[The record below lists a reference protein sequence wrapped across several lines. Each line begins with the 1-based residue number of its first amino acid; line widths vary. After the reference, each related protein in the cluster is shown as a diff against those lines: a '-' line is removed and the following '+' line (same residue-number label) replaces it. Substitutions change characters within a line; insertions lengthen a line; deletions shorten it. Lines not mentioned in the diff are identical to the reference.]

1 MCIRAY
7 NIGVLFMSKLI
18 FFLFFCF
25 IQSEFIN
32 LEKAKKVAINKTIYN
47 SPHIDSHEVS
57 SVYTIYED
65 LYPVIYAVNI
75 KNNGFVL
82 VSADD
87 RVFPVLGY
95 SFSNYYSDANHP
107 IQFENMLNSFKKQ
120 ISYAIQNNIEANDK
134 IYNEWSLYLSNNI
147 ENNDS
152 RSVEPLMSTNWDQG
166 HSWNE
171 YCPED
176 NQGPGGNAYAGCV
189 ATAAAMVMKYWNHPA
204 TGQGSYSYN
213 HPEYGNISAD
223 FNTVYNW
230 SAMNDNQPTDASRKL
245 LFHVGVSCEMNY
257 SPNGSGAWVGVYE
270 PSLLTGLKTYF
281 KYNSNATFISKDDFM
296 EQEWLDIV
304 KIELDQARPLIYKG
318 YTSDLSAGH
327 AFVIDGYSGD
337 YFHLNWGWSG
347 SYNGNYLINN
357 LSPGGYNFSTWQG
370 AIIQLYPENDQ
381 IVGCTDLNACNYNPD
396 ANTDNNTCEYIYDCL
411 NICGGSALEDE
422 CGVCDGNGSQCSGNA
437 FISFGELNS
446 ANQKFDINFESDANI
461 AGFQFTITDVPDN
474 ITIDYFSGGF
484 SEDYNFSISSSDLG
498 IVIGFSFEGN
508 IIPYGSGILTTIHYN
523 IVGDDNITNLCLTDV
538 ILSNEIGNAINMN
551 VGSCVDLDIC
561 TYSGNLNADSLINV
575 QDVIILVNMVITQE
589 NIDLCNGDINIDE
602 TINIQDIV
610 ILMNFILNSGRGV
623 VR

>member
-1 MCIRAY
+1 
-7 NIGVLFMSKLI
+7 MSKLI